1 MTSTAAIPPGA
12 GSEVPAALVAHLAE
26 HLPAAWTVAEM
37 PRGMR
42 RRYGARLTVGDCH
55 LYVAATRSAVDVVAT
70 DTTGI
75 DFTRHGAPPSTLLGL
90 IRNAAAAIALDPTTA
105 DRIAKETSP

>member
-1 MTSTAAIPPGA
+1 VKT
-12 GSEVPAALVAHLAE
+12 PAALVCHLAAHL
-26 HLPAAWTVAEM
+26 HAAWTVAEM

-55 LYVAATRSAVDVVAT
+55 LYVAATRSAVDVVGT

-75 DFTRHGAPPSTLLGL
+75 DFTRYGAPPSTLLGL
-90 IRNAAAAIALDPTTA
+90 IRNAAAAIALDPTATPEW
-105 DRIAKETSP
+105 AKVTT

>member
-1 MTSTAAIPPGA
+1 MKSPT
-12 GSEVPAALVAHLAE
+12 ALVCHLTE

-55 LYVAATRSAVDVVAT
+55 LYVAATRSAVDVVGA

-75 DFTRHGAPPSTLLGL
+75 DFTRLNAPPNTLLGL
-90 IRNAAAAIALDPTTA
+90 IRNACASLALDPAAAPTW
-105 DRIAKETSP
+105 AKVNA

>member
-1 MTSTAAIPPGA
+1 MKT
-12 GSEVPAALVAHLAE
+12 PAALVAHLVE

-55 LYVAATRSAVDVVAT
+55 LYVAATRSAVDVLAT
-70 DTTGI
+70 DATGI
-75 DFTRHGAPPSTLLGL
+75 DFTRYGAPPSTLLGL
-90 IRNAAAAIALDPTTA
+90 IRNAAAALALDPATAPTWAKVTT
-105 DRIAKETSP
+105 

>member
-1 MTSTAAIPPGA
+1 MKS
-12 GSEVPAALVAHLAE
+12 PATLVAHLTE
-26 HLPAAWTVAEM
+26 HIPAAWTVAEM

-55 LYVAATRSAVDVVAT
+55 LYAAATRSAVDVVAA

-90 IRNAAAAIALDPTTA
+90 IRNAAASLALDPAAAPEWAKVTT
-105 DRIAKETSP
+105 

>member
-1 MTSTAAIPPGA
+1 MKSPT
-12 GSEVPAALVAHLAE
+12 ALVAHLAE

-42 RRYGARLTVGDCH
+42 RRYGARLAVGDCCV
-55 LYVAATRSAVDVVAT
+55 YVAATRSAVDVVAT
-70 DTTGI
+70 DVTGI

-90 IRNAAAAIALDPTTA
+90 IRNAAASLALDPAAAPTWAKVTT
-105 DRIAKETSP
+105 

>member
-1 MTSTAAIPPGA
+1 MTAHD
-12 GSEVPAALVAHLAE
+12 LLAHLAE

-55 LYVAATRSAVDVVAT
+55 MYIAATRSAVDVVAT

-90 IRNAAAAIALDPTTA
+90 IRNACASLALDPATA
-105 DRIAKETSP
+105 PTWAKVTP